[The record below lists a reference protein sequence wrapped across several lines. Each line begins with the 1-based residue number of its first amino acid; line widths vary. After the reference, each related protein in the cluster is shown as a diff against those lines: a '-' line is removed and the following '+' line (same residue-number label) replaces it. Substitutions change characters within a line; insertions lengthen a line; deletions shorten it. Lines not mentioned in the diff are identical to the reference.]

1 MTERERFEYQEN
13 RIRLMIERGCTC
25 EVCGKPLHLGN
36 LQIAHRIPKAKRYLK
51 QYGKEVIHHPL
62 NLATVCSL
70 KCNDAVLLDPKTH
83 PIEAAELIRRIRHDA
98 LLEFA
103 RQKET
108 LEYNLEQLGMK

>member
-1 MTERERFEYQEN
+1 MILATLESHFDMTERERFEYQEN

-36 LQIAHRIPKAKRYLK
+36 LQLAHRIPKAKRYLK
-51 QYGKEVIHHPL
+51 LYGKEVIHHPL

-83 PIEAAELIRRIRHDA
+83 PIEAAELIRRIKNGKD
-98 LLEFA
+98 
-103 RQKET
+103 
-108 LEYNLEQLGMK
+108 